1 MATRVESRIA
11 TLLAK
16 YSPVLEAQ
24 LRDARKRLRAF
35 FPRGFELVYDNYNA
49 LVFAISPTEQTADA
63 FISVA
68 GYPKWVTLFF
78 LHGTDLKDPNGL
90 LEGEGKQVRSIRLE
104 NPAEINAPEVE
115 ALIAEAVRP
124 HAPEFLAAPS
134 LSTIVKSVVAKQ
146 RPRRPA
152 RTSKGS
158 GARKSRPR
166 HRR

>member
-124 HAPEFLAAPS
+124 HALEFLAAPS

-158 GARKSRPR
+158 GAGKSRPR